1 MKKFFAIALFLFIS
15 LTTLAQGIAIQGIAR
30 DNESSAITNTVLT
43 YTFSITKSDNTVQ
56 YSETEGIQ
64 TDNFGVFSH
73 IVSTGNPTNGAFNNV
88 DFSIANLKLRVT
100 VTYAGDEIE
109 VYNQE
114 FQYTP
119 YAHFAKRAAVATN
132 ADNADRAAVATNADN
147 ADRAAVATNA
157 DDGVPTGSIIPYIG
171 STAPDGWVF
180 CNGQNITSVTGS
192 TALRDLVGNNAPD
205 LRGTFLRGTGTSSVH
220 GKSGPSLKATQADTF
235 KSHAHG
241 VAVSLTSDGNHNH
254 KILKLPQDSG
264 GVSGQDRAH
273 LTTTNGSDESWQN
286 ISGSPSSA
294 IQTAGNHSHTATGTI
309 SPTGNAETRPVNY
322 GVNYIIKL

>member
-132 ADNADRAAVATNADN
+132 AD
-147 ADRAAVATNA
+147 
-157 DDGVPTGSIIPYIG
+157 DGVPTGSIMPYIG
-171 STAPDGWVF
+171 ATAPDGWVL
-180 CNGQNITSVTGS
+180 CHGQDIINVTGS
-192 TALRDLVGNNAPD
+192 TALRNLVGNNAPD
-205 LRGTFLRGTGTSSVH
+205 LRGTFLRGTGTSSIH
-220 GKSGPSLKATQADTF
+220 GKSGPSLKVTQADTF
-235 KSHAHG
+235 KSHGHG
-241 VAVSLTSDGNHNH
+241 ATVTIASNGNHNH
-254 KILKLPQDSG
+254 RIVKLPQDSG
-264 GVSGQDRAH
+264 GVTGQDRAH

>member
-132 ADNADRAAVATNADN
+132 ADNADRAAVATNAD
-147 ADRAAVATNA
+147 
-157 DDGVPTGSIIPYIG
+157 DGVPTGSIISYIG
-171 STAPDGWVF
+171 ATAPDGWVL
-180 CNGQNITSVTGS
+180 CHGQDIINVTGS
-192 TALRDLVGNNAPD
+192 TALRNLVGNNAPD

-241 VAVSLTSDGNHNH
+241 VAVSLTSNGNHNH
-254 KILKLPQDSG
+254 RIVKLPQDSG

-273 LTTTNGSDESWQN
+273 LTTTNGSDETWQS
-286 ISGSPSSA
+286 ISGSPTSA